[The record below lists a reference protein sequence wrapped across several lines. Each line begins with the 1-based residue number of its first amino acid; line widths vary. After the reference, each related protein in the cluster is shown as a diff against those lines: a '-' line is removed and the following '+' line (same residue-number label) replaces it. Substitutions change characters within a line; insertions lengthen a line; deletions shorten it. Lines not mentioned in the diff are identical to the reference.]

1 MGLHP
6 SALISILC
14 LLAKANSQ
22 SQYIE
27 VKLYPYREVKL
38 DLTPEMEV
46 FKMLFE
52 RCHSK
57 NRNRSLKQHIK
68 YLNFSVKFSWTTL
81 YL

>member
-46 FKMLFE
+46 FIMLLEICHTKM
-52 RCHSK
+52 C
-57 NRNRSLKQHIK
+57 LK
-68 YLNFSVKFSWTTL
+68 SPWTVV
-81 YL
+81 